1 MRDECRVCLY
11 VSLSG
16 CMCLNVCESLGC
28 EEGCVCGG
36 PRGKSPQT
44 GLSRRPFLASEASA
58 ESAGPYGRSSPR
70 LPLCTPESTSSQS
83 YSGENIETAAS
94 PMSRFSSRSTTAQ
107 GRVSRCP
114 RPPNIPSPGPPPFSA
129 LPPPPSGPGSVQGT
143 ALCSLSSRDAS
154 RSH

>member
-1 MRDECRVCLY
+1 MGAPGASLPRQGSAVVPSWLRKHLLSLLDLMEEAHPDCL
-11 VSLSG
+11 
-16 CMCLNVCESLGC
+16 
-28 EEGCVCGG
+28 
-36 PRGKSPQT
+36 
-44 GLSRRPFLASEASA
+44 FD
-58 ESAGPYGRSSPR
+58 
-70 LPLCTPESTSSQS
+70 CTPESTSSQS